1 MPSDGKPGEK
11 AHRQGRDWTMDM
23 ALLGHD
29 RNAIQSVPTG
39 KFVAICGR
47 NPRPSSQ
54 NRGVLLSSDEPR

>member
-39 KFVAICGR
+39 KFVAICGQIR
-47 NPRPSSQ
+47 AQ
-54 NRGVLLSSDEPR
+54 AAKTGGFC